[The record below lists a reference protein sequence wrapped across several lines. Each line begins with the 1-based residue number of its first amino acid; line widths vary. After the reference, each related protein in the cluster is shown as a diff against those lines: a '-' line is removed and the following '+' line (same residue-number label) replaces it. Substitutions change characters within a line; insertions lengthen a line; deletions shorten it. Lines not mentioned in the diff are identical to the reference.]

1 MRVNSR
7 WNARAKSQSLVEIAG
22 AVSFICWKIA
32 TNAVLELENQGCQTT
47 SNAHR
52 LQIIG
57 EFMAFLL
64 QVTDRLSYETL
75 ATANRQSFIT
85 ALAQRMIDTYT
96 DNQRDVLGPGEYRAS
111 FIHFLNQR
119 INDYSELSFQHGEA
133 GFDFLRYFGEQ
144 VEALLKEKPYVSQQ
158 IMSVAGPQAIKTL
171 AKGLQDLFE

>member
-1 MRVNSR
+1 
-7 WNARAKSQSLVEIAG
+7 
-22 AVSFICWKIA
+22 
-32 TNAVLELENQGCQTT
+32 
-47 SNAHR
+47 
-52 LQIIG
+52 
-57 EFMAFLL
+57 
-64 QVTDRLSYETL
+64 
-75 ATANRQSFIT
+75 
-85 ALAQRMIDTYT
+85 
-96 DNQRDVLGPGEYRAS
+96 VLGPGEYRAS